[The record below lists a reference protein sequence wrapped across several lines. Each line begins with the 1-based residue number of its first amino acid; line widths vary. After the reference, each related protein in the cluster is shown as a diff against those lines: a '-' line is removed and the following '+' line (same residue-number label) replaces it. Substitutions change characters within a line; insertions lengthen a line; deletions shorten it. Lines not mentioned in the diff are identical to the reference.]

1 MSSSYKKSLFKQK
14 TYGSALQSGSH
25 RLLSHQSS
33 ENEES
38 STIYSSSQWRYN
50 KNNPYSQWHGS
61 QRGSRRALG
70 EDEAE
75 DEWDFGSTWNPES
88 IPLLQRTIGM
98 IYANEYLNLSFIEVR
113 NFKFE
118 HAMSSRII
126 YSSSLSLCL
135 KTCLQSF

>member
-61 QRGSRRALG
+61 QRGSSRALG
-70 EDEAE
+70 EDHNAPHHSATKIELLCPL
-75 DEWDFGSTWNPES
+75 DTSNPSTYEF
-88 IPLLQRTIGM
+88 TIHL
-98 IYANEYLNLSFIEVR
+98 IKFASNLSQ
-113 NFKFE
+113 FE
-118 HAMSSRII
+118 N
-126 YSSSLSLCL
+126 L
-135 KTCLQSF
+135 

>member
-61 QRGSRRALG
+61 QRGSRRAMG

-98 IYANEYLNLSFIEVR
+98 LIITQNRVSSTFKTLSSNMYRVLE
-113 NFKFE
+113 
-118 HAMSSRII
+118 SSI
-126 YSSSLSLCL
+126 
-135 KTCLQSF
+135 F